1 MPAPNQPV
9 GRPGQQP
16 PRQQAAAAQGSVLPA
31 VRYFDEKGKLRPE
44 LLDEEAMR
52 VGEALARAEL
62 ESAQLRRFY
71 GDVLSLRRRF
81 EIRSAGAP
89 LSQRADIFAD
99 ILPEF
104 RLLRAKVFYANKRSK
119 KILPDEMKIFIQRH
133 VDAVKSWQ
141 DFLAFCR
148 HFEAVVAFH
157 YAFSKK

>member
-1 MPAPNQPV
+1 MPAPSHPGNRGGQPA
-9 GRPGQQP
+9 RAPQP
-16 PRQQAAAAQGSVLPA
+16 AAQQSALPP
-31 VRYFDEKGKLRPE
+31 VKYFDEKGKLRPE
-44 LLDEEAMR
+44 LLDEEAMQ

-81 EIRSAGAP
+81 EIRSAGVP
-89 LSQRADIFAD
+89 LSQRADVFAD

-104 RLLRAKVFYANKRSK
+104 RLLRAKAFYANKRSK
-119 KILPDEMKIFIQRH
+119 KILPDEMKNFIQRH

>member
-1 MPAPNQPV
+1 MPAPNAPGNRGSQPQQ
-9 GRPGQQP
+9 RPP
-16 PRQQAAAAQGSVLPA
+16 AAAQQAALPA
-31 VRYFDEKGKLRPE
+31 VKYFNENGKLRPE
-44 LLDEEAMR
+44 LLDEEAMI
-52 VGEALARAEL
+52 VGQALANAGL

-71 GDVLSLRRRF
+71 GDVVSLRRRF

-89 LSQRADIFAD
+89 LSERPSVFAD

-104 RLLRAKVFYANKRSK
+104 RLLRAKAFYANKRSE
-119 KILPDEMKIFIQRH
+119 KILPKVMKDFIQQH
-133 VDAVKSWQ
+133 VQAVQSWQ

>member
-1 MPAPNQPV
+1 MPAPNA
-9 GRPGQQP
+9 PGNRGPQP
-16 PRQQAAAAQGSVLPA
+16 PQGSQSAAQQTALPP
-31 VRYFDEKGKLRPE
+31 VKYFDDHGKLRPE
-44 LLDEEAMR
+44 LLDEEAMK
-52 VGEALARAEL
+52 VGEALASAGL

-89 LSQRADIFAD
+89 LSERPSIFAD

-104 RLLRAKVFYANKRSK
+104 RLLRAKVFYANKRSE
-119 KILPDEMKIFIQRH
+119 KILPKVMKDFIQRH

>member
-1 MPAPNQPV
+1 MQ
-9 GRPGQQP
+9 RPQG
-16 PRQQAAAAQGSVLPA
+16 AAQQSALPSVK
-31 VRYFDEKGKLRPE
+31 YFNESGKLRPE
-44 LLDEEAMR
+44 LLDDEAMA
-52 VGEALARAEL
+52 VGEALANAGL

-71 GDVLSLRRRF
+71 GDVVSLRRRF

-89 LSQRADIFAD
+89 LNERASLFAD

-104 RLLRAKVFYANKRSK
+104 RLLRAKAYYANRRSE
-119 KILPDEMKIFIQRH
+119 KILPKVMKDFIQQH
-133 VDAVKSWQ
+133 VDAVHSWQ

>member
-1 MPAPNQPV
+1 MPAPSHPGNRGGQPA
-9 GRPGQQP
+9 RTPQP
-16 PRQQAAAAQGSVLPA
+16 AAQQSALPP
-31 VRYFDEKGKLRPE
+31 VKYFDEKGKLRPE
-44 LLDEEAMR
+44 LLDEEAMQ

-81 EIRSAGAP
+81 EIRSAGVP
-89 LSQRADIFAD
+89 LSQRADVFAD

-104 RLLRAKVFYANKRSK
+104 RLLRAKAFYANKRSK
-119 KILPDEMKIFIQRH
+119 KILPDEMKNFIQRH

>member
-1 MPAPNQPV
+1 MPAPNL
-9 GRPGQQP
+9 PGNRGGQP
-16 PRQQAAAAQGSVLPA
+16 PRAPQPAAQQSALPA
-31 VRYFDEKGKLRPE
+31 VKYFDEKGKLRPE
-44 LLDEEAMR
+44 LLDQEAMQ

-81 EIRSAGAP
+81 EIRSAGVP
-89 LSQRADIFAD
+89 LNQRADIFAD

-104 RLLRAKVFYANKRSK
+104 RLLRAKAFYANKRSK
-119 KILPDEMKIFIQRH
+119 KILPDEMKNFIQRH
-133 VDAVKSWQ
+133 VDAVKTWQ

-157 YAFSKK
+157 YAFSRK